1 MACCHYYMLEEGGDA
16 AFSINVSQITFGP
29 GCLGEAGDR
38 ARELGLKR
46 VALFTDRRL
55 AALPFVDTARQ
66 SLRDA
71 GVDHAVYSDVEVEPT
86 DASFRSAARFA
97 QEGRFDG
104 FVSVGGGSVIDTCKA
119 ANLFATHPAEFTDY
133 VNAPIGAG
141 RPVPGPLKPHIACP
155 TTSGTGSETTGVA
168 VFDFVAKKLKT
179 GIASK
184 HMIPT
189 LALVDPDVAA
199 TLPATVLAASG
210 FDALSHALECYTCRP
225 HTMRAKPARASAR
238 PLYNGANPWSDIAAR
253 EALQLIGKYL
263 VRAVSD
269 ASDTEARGQMMYA
282 GTLAG
287 MAFGNGGCHLPHGM
301 SYAVAGLVR
310 DFRPSEYPPDH
321 PMVPHGMAV
330 ILNAPSVYR
339 FTASACPE
347 RHLEG
352 AECLGVDVQG
362 ATPDDAGAIV
372 AERIIEMM
380 RATRFPGG
388 LAAVGYSEADL
399 GALADG
405 AFPQKRLLDNSPRPA
420 SKDDLAELFRGAMR
434 YW

>member
-1 MACCHYYMLEEGGDA
+1 
-16 AFSINVSQITFGP
+16 
-29 GCLGEAGDR
+29 
-38 ARELGLKR
+38 
-46 VALFTDRRL
+46 
-55 AALPFVDTARQ
+55 
-66 SLRDA
+66 
-71 GVDHAVYSDVEVEPT
+71 
-86 DASFRSAARFA
+86 
-97 QEGRFDG
+97 
-104 FVSVGGGSVIDTCKA
+104 
-119 ANLFATHPAEFTDY
+119 
-133 VNAPIGAG
+133 
-141 RPVPGPLKPHIACP
+141 
-155 TTSGTGSETTGVA
+155 
-168 VFDFVAKKLKT
+168 
-179 GIASK
+179 
-184 HMIPT
+184 
-189 LALVDPDVAA
+189 
-199 TLPATVLAASG
+199 
-210 FDALSHALECYTCRP
+210 
-225 HTMRAKPARASAR
+225 MRAKPARASAR

-253 EALQLIGKYL
+253 EALRLIGKYL

>member
-1 MACCHYYMLEEGGDA
+1 MPCCHYYMLQEGGDA
-16 AFSINVSQITFGP
+16 AFTVNVSQLTFGP
-29 GCLGEAGDR
+29 GAIAETGDR
-38 ARELGLKR
+38 ARELGLER
-46 VALFTDRRL
+46 VALFTDKRL
-55 AALPFVDTARQ
+55 AALPFVETVQR
-66 SLRDA
+66 SLREA
-71 GVDHAVYSDVEVEPT
+71 GVDYAVYADVEVEPT
-86 DASFRSAARFA
+86 DASFQAAAQFA
-97 QEGRFDG
+97 QDGRFDG

-119 ANLFATHPAEFTDY
+119 ANLFATHPAELAAY
-133 VNAPIGAG
+133 VNAPIGEG
-141 RPVPGPLKPHIACP
+141 RPVPGPLMPHIACP

-189 LALVDPDVAA
+189 MALVDPDTAA

-225 HTMRAKPARASAR
+225 HTMRPRAARPSVR
-238 PLYNGANPWSDIAAR
+238 PLYNGANPWSDLPAR
-253 EALQLIGKYL
+253 EALRLVGRYL
-263 VRAVSD
+263 VRAVAD
-269 ASDTEARGQMMYA
+269 RADTEARGQMTYA
-282 GTLAG
+282 ATLAG

-310 DFRPSEYPPDH
+310 DFRAADYPQAH

-339 FTASACPE
+339 FTANACPE
-347 RHLEG
+347 RHLDG
-352 AECLGVDVQG
+352 AADLGADIRG
-362 ATPDDAGAIV
+362 ATSADAGEIV
-372 AERIIEMM
+372 ARRIIEMM
-380 RATRFPGG
+380 QATQFPHG
-388 LAAVGYSEADL
+388 LAAVGYREADA
-399 GALADG
+399 GALAEG

-420 SKDDLAELFRGAMR
+420 TKEDLAELFRGAMR